1 MVKCIRL
8 KTDGSPCLAPALKN
22 SNVCF
27 FHCSNSE
34 FTETVKQQNEAFDL
48 VTELKE
54 QLKRA
59 KKIKT
64 SSIEKTRLIVEI
76 LKLIDGAEAK
86 TGKPIEERTKTEA
99 EEEIK
104 RTPRDIILGLGK

>member
-1 MVKCIRL
+1 MVKCSRL
-8 KTDGSPCLAPALKN
+8 KADGSPCLAPVLKN

-27 FHCSNSE
+27 FHATNAE
-34 FTETVKQQNEAFDL
+34 FLETVKQQDEAFDL

-59 KKIKT
+59 KKVKT

-76 LKLIDGAEAK
+76 LKLIDAAEVK
-86 TGKPIEERTKTEA
+86 TGKPVEERTKTEA